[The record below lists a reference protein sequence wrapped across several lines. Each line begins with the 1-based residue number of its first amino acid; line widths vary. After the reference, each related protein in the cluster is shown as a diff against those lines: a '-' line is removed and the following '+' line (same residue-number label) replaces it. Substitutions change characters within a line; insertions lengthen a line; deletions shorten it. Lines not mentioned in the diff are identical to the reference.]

1 LHFFLLF
8 LNWTFW
14 FHSNQKST
22 FTLTSVRIFL
32 FVRKAEIPSGLI
44 LFIMDHVTIYLLH
57 KYYRLARICDARY
70 ELNPLSLHTT
80 FFFLWSKY
88 IENFTRFRF
97 VWFRFVSI
105 GFVWFRFV
113 SFRSVFRFV
122 WFDFVSFR
130 FYFVSHFTGTL
141 CGEGYFGMN
150 CTLRCYCKNGYCN
163 STSGVCQENKCKKEW
178 TGEFCN
184 EGNVLYS

>member
-1 LHFFLLF
+1 M
-8 LNWTFW
+8 
-14 FHSNQKST
+14 
-22 FTLTSVRIFL
+22 

-57 KYYRLARICDARY
+57 KYYRLVFI
-70 ELNPLSLHTT
+70 LH
-80 FFFLWSKY
+80 FSFSGRNISK
-88 IENFTRFRF
+88 ILPG
-97 VWFRFVSI
+97 FVS
-105 GFVWFRFV
+105 FDFV
-113 SFRSVFRFV
+113 SFRSVSFDFVSFRLVWFDFVSFRLV

-163 STSGVCQENKCKKEW
+163 STSGVCQENKCKKGW
-178 TGEFCN
+178 TGKFCN